1 MARIIKKASGENK
14 LKLTSEE
21 WAIQGLAN
29 GWIGDSHMKAM
40 SKFAQEEISDNQ
52 EFINTIDNIDSQIK
66 IAESAYEE
74 NLLAKFS
81 QRSPAPATRGSR
93 TPAQIAATERMQ
105 AANRARNAAKQIAVS
120 GQASSVPLADTSTVR
135 LTPKSLLN
143 QFGTLPAAVNPS
155 GPIGVSRRRG
165 AAAVPAAVPAAAM
178 PNVIP
183 RSGNITPYEIAS
195 DSPQSTSAAQSARA
209 SAPRASVMDQR
220 YVVNDPRTG
229 KQVYTTPN
237 NLIKSLE
244 KNRFGDAAR
253 VNFQRIESLPPDQ
266 KQAFY
271 RQLSKTK
278 KGQETLRALGEFRAK
293 GIGAPKGGIVQRID
307 PATGK
312 PISQIGA
319 LGQKIKGMPGQAVG
333 ALGKKFP
340 QGMQNV
346 KSVAGGLKPSLGV
359 GGMVAGLGGA
369 ALGVGAYQWLKSRE
383 VNNQQI
389 NPKFMVDPNAA
400 QKAFM
405 ASAQIKNLNS
415 LRGVS
420 SSIDSSLDK
429 LNAMLVGAVSKIQQG
444 QAGQGIMARYQAQQ
458 NQPAR

>member
-1 MARIIKKASGENK
+1 
-14 LKLTSEE
+14 
-21 WAIQGLAN
+21 
-29 GWIGDSHMKAM
+29 
-40 SKFAQEEISDNQ
+40 
-52 EFINTIDNIDSQIK
+52 
-66 IAESAYEE
+66 
-74 NLLAKFS
+74 
-81 QRSPAPATRGSR
+81 
-93 TPAQIAATERMQ
+93 
-105 AANRARNAAKQIAVS
+105 
-120 GQASSVPLADTSTVR
+120 
-135 LTPKSLLN
+135 
-143 QFGTLPAAVNPS
+143 
-155 GPIGVSRRRG
+155 
-165 AAAVPAAVPAAAM
+165 M

-209 SAPRASVMDQR
+209 SAPRAIGMDKK
-220 YVVNDPRTG
+220 YLVTDPRTG
-229 KQVYTTPN
+229 APKQWSPG
-237 NLIKSLE
+237 NLVKSLE
-244 KNRFGDAAR
+244 QNRFGDAAR
-253 VNFQRIESLPPDQ
+253 VNFQRLESLPPDQ
-266 KQAFY
+266 RQAFY
-271 RQLSKTK
+271 DELSKTP
-278 KGQETLRALGEFRAK
+278 KGQEALKSMEQFKAK
-293 GIGAPKGGIVQRID
+293 GIKAPKGGFVQRID

-346 KSVAGGLKPSLGV
+346 KSVAGGLRPSLGV